1 MPLVNVALQKGKTP
15 EYKKRVLDSIHQG
28 LIDSIGIEDWDRF
41 QRVTEY
47 GPDDFEKPDFKS
59 DDFMIIELK
68 LFPGRTAEQKKD
80 LIEKITDNL
89 NQSLKIAL
97 SDVFIVIEEPSL
109 ENWGMGGKQKC

>member
-1 MPLVNVALQKGKTP
+1 MLHFRRARRPNTKSGSWIQ
-15 EYKKRVLDSIHQG
+15 YIRG
-28 LIDSIGIEDWDRF
+28 LLILSGSRTGTDFS
-41 QRVTEY
+41 

>member
-1 MPLVNVALQKGKTP
+1 MPLVNVALLKGKTP
-15 EYKKRVLDSIHQG
+15 KYKKKVLDSIHQG

-47 GPDDFEKPDFKS
+47 GPDDF
-59 DDFMIIELK
+59 MIIELK
-68 LFPGRTAEQKKD
+68 LFPGRTSEQKKD

-89 NQSLKIAL
+89 NQSLKIAP
-97 SDVFIVIEEPSL
+97 SDVFIVIEEPPL